1 LIVPLDRCNTLGL
14 VEAAVAGGARREK
27 ACEELGISVRT
38 VQRWH
43 HQAKDGRPQ
52 AVRPALANKLSPAER
67 EHVLAIANQ
76 PEHASLAPHQI
87 VPRLADKGVY
97 VASESTFYRV
107 LKAADQQHGRGRA
120 KRPSGR
126 VVTTHRADGPNQL
139 WCWDI
144 TWLPT
149 TVKGQFYYW
158 YMMKDIHSRKLVAN
172 EVHESESMELAAA
185 LLRRGCLR
193 EGVAGQ
199 DQPLVLHSDN
209 GSAMKGSTML
219 AAMQNLGVMPS
230 FSRPRVSNDNAYAE
244 TLFRTA
250 KYCPLWPEKP
260 FASLEEARV
269 WVQRFVQWYNEE
281 HRHSGIKYVTPAQ
294 RHRGEATALL
304 QQRVKVYE
312 AARERQPQRW
322 SGKVRDWALEPV
334 VWLNPERESGSS
346 EESSEIR
353 KAA

>member
-1 LIVPLDRCNTLGL
+1 MIVPLDRCKTLAL
-14 VEAAVAGGARREK
+14 VDAAVAGGARREK
-27 ACEELGISVRT
+27 ASEELGVSVRT
-38 VQRWH
+38 LQRWH
-43 HQAKDGRPQ
+43 HQAEDGRPQ
-52 AVRPALANKLSPAER
+52 AARPVPANKLSPAER
-67 EHVLAIANQ
+67 ERVLAIANQ
-76 PEHASLAPHQI
+76 PEHTSLAPHQI
-87 VPRLADKGVY
+87 VPRLADNGMY

-107 LKAADQQHGRGRA
+107 LKEADQQHGRGRA
-120 KRPSGR
+120 KHRSRR
-126 VVTTHRADGPNQL
+126 VVTTHSADGPNQL

-149 TVKGQFYYW
+149 TVRGRFYYW

-185 LLRRGCLR
+185 LLKRGCLR
-193 EGVAGQ
+193 EGVAGR

-209 GSAMKGSTML
+209 GSVMKGSTML

-230 FSRPRVSNDNAYAE
+230 FSRPRVSNDNAHAE

-260 FASLEEARV
+260 FGSLEEARV
-269 WVQRFVQWYNEE
+269 WVQTFVQWYNEE

-294 RHRGEATALL
+294 RHRGEAPALL
-304 QQRVKVYE
+304 QHRVMVYE
-312 AARERQPQRW
+312 AARERHPTRW
-322 SGKVRDWALEPV
+322 SREIRDWTLEPV
-334 VWLNPERESGSS
+334 VWLNPERGSGSS
-346 EESSEIR
+346 NECSERR

>member
-1 LIVPLDRCNTLGL
+1 MVDLID
-14 VEAAVAGGARREK
+14 EAVAAGARRDK
-27 ACEELGISVRT
+27 ACEELDVSVRT
-38 VQRWH
+38 VQRWSH
-43 HQAKDGRPQ
+43 RAEDGRPG
-52 AVRPALANKLSPAER
+52 AVRAAPSNKLSEAER
-67 EHVLAIANQ
+67 EQVLAIANQ

-107 LKAADQQHGRGRA
+107 LKAANQQHRRGRA
-120 KRPSGR
+120 RRPSRR

-158 YMMKDIHSRKLVAN
+158 YMMKDVYSRKLVAN
-172 EVHESESMELAAA
+172 EVQGSETSELAAR
-185 LLRRGCLR
+185 LLVSATLR
-193 EGVAGQ
+193 EGLAGR
-199 DQPLVLHSDN
+199 PLVLHSDN

-230 FSRPRVSNDNAYAE
+230 FSRPRVSNDNAHAE

-250 KYCPLWPEKP
+250 KYCPLWPQKP
-260 FASLEEARV
+260 FATLDDARA

-294 RHRGEATALL
+294 RHRGEAPELL
-304 QQRVKVYE
+304 QRRVAVYE

-322 SGKVRDWALEPV
+322 SGEIRNWSLATTVC
-334 VWLNPERESGSS
+334 LNPERD
-346 EESSEIR
+346 IDCRQKR